1 MEELMNRVDFPD
13 ANIIMIDG
21 IRADFENGWGLVRAS
36 NTTPSLILRFEG
48 RDKQALAEIQEKF
61 RSVMLDVDPNLQ
73 LPF

>member
-1 MEELMNRVDFPD
+1 MSRVDFPD
-13 ANIIMIDG
+13 ANVMMIDG

-48 RDKQALAEIQEKF
+48 RDKQALGEIQEKF
-61 RSVMLDVDPNLQ
+61 RTVMLEVDPNLQ